1 MPEAE
6 VHTALLHVAATAIH
20 PPDQVVTA
28 TDLTVRQAGS
38 LQPVRTAPVVA
49 VREPIPIM
57 VPTEATPVAPAITTT
72 PAQVLAAIQLPPRRR
87 VPLRLQLEELQL
99 VTEQRGPVHQVH
111 PARQEHQQLLR
122 VQAGRRIVNRL
133 LRQHILPAVRL
144 QVLLIH
150 LPPVQTPVLVRAP
163 AQVQVAHAA
172 VVHQ

>member
-72 PAQVLAAIQLPPRRR
+72 PAPVLAAMQLPHRRHAQ
-87 VPLRLQLEELQL
+87 LRHLQETLV
-99 VTEQRGPVHQVH
+99 VTER
-111 PARQEHQQLLR
+111 
-122 VQAGRRIVNRL
+122 
-133 LRQHILPAVRL
+133 
-144 QVLLIH
+144 
-150 LPPVQTPVLVRAP
+150 
-163 AQVQVAHAA
+163 
-172 VVHQ
+172 